1 MTDPKEEQGESRLSL
16 QPMRRLLAAS
26 QAHHKAL
33 LWASLFAMLLAGL
46 DISLPLLLRRAVD
59 RHVKPSWAV
68 VQADRLEIRDAAD
81 AAGALPLGEARVL
94 VDLTRLGEA
103 LRQQLTRRADAPKER
118 YYRPLEESQLADF
131 PEALRVNLRAGS
143 TAIPPP
149 PPVWV
154 VENKQTESLTLRQRL
169 SLHSADFPALRKLA
183 LIYGLI
189 LVISFLGT
197 CALTLW
203 LSRIAQEVMS
213 GLRIQLYEHLL
224 RLPVSFF
231 DTTAVGRLLTRVTS
245 DVEVLAEVFT
255 QAIVFLLKDFV
266 LILGSLAIMLALSWR
281 LTVALMAML
290 PLLLAMALLFKKLI
304 RGAYRTQRAA
314 LAKLNGFIQ
323 EAITGVRVIQAFRAE
338 PFFRG
343 RLDEL
348 NHDNFMAGLRMMEI
362 FAIFRPLI
370 ELIGSAAIMLLV
382 WRAAP
387 DIFGGALPLGVLFAM
402 VIYLQMLMDPIRDL
416 TEKYNILQS
425 GASAAER
432 IFGLLD
438 QYEEDIGGRTRKPVS
453 GEIEFKN
460 VWFAYKGEEW
470 VLRDVSF
477 KIGKG
482 QSAAVVGHTGSGK
495 TTLIALLL
503 RFYEPQRG
511 EIFLD
516 GIEIRKWN
524 KHHLRRA
531 MALVLQDVHLIEGTV
546 AENIAFLAGGDAE
559 QPDTARAAAGL
570 LDRLPAGLQTPV
582 GEGGR
587 GLSQGEKQLVA
598 AARALAQQPAVLLM
612 DEATAAVDSA
622 TEVELQRAVA
632 ELTRGRTSII
642 IAHRLST
649 IEHADLILVMHA
661 GEIKER
667 GTHAELIAADG
678 MYRGLHELQF
688 RSLSASKTHHAQA
701 LTETEPASH

>member
-1 MTDPKEEQGESRLSL
+1 MSELKEEQGESRLSL
-16 QPMRRLLAAS
+16 QPMRRLLEAS
-26 QAHHKAL
+26 KAHHTAL

-68 VQADRLEIRDAAD
+68 IEADRLEIREAAD
-81 AAGALPLGEARVL
+81 AAGAIPLGEARLL
-94 VDLTRLGEA
+94 VDLTRLSES
-103 LRQQLTRRADAPKER
+103 LRQQLTRRAGASKAR
-118 YYRPLEESQLADF
+118 FYRPLENNQLADF
-131 PEALRVNLRAGS
+131 PESLRVNLRGDSRAM
-143 TAIPPP
+143 PPP
-149 PPVWV
+149 PPVWA
-154 VENKQTESLTLRQRL
+154 VEDRQTSGLTLRQRL
-169 SLHSADFPALRKLA
+169 SLHAADLPALRNLA
-183 LIYGLI
+183 LLYGVI
-189 LVISFLGT
+189 LLVSFAGT

-203 LSRIAQEVMS
+203 LSRVAQDVMS

-224 RLPVSFF
+224 RLPVNFF

-245 DVEVLAEVFT
+245 DIEVLAEVFT

-266 LILGSLAIMLALSWR
+266 LILGSLVIMLALSWR
-281 LTVALMAML
+281 LTLAIAALL

-304 RGAYRTQRAA
+304 RGAYRAQRAA

-323 EAITGVRVIQAFRAE
+323 EAITGIRVIQAFRAE

-343 RLDEL
+343 KLDEL
-348 NHDNFMAGLRMMEI
+348 NLVNYRAGLRMMEI

-370 ELIGSAAIMLLV
+370 ELVGSAAIMLLV

-402 VIYLQMLMDPIRDL
+402 IVYLQMLMDPIRDL

-432 IFGLLD
+432 IFGLMD
-438 QYEEDIGGRTRKPVS
+438 QYEEDIGGRARKPVA
-453 GEIEFKN
+453 GEIEFRN
-460 VWFAYKGEEW
+460 VWFAYKAEEW

-477 KIGKG
+477 KIGTGK
-482 QSAAVVGHTGSGK
+482 SAAIVGHTGSGK

-503 RFYEPQRG
+503 RFYDPQKG
-511 EIFLD
+511 QIFLD
-516 GIEIRKWN
+516 GVEIRQWN

-546 AENIAFLAGGDAE
+546 AENIAFLAGDDATK
-559 QPDTARAAAGL
+559 PDTARAAAGL

-632 ELTRGRTSII
+632 ELTKGRTSII

-649 IEHADLILVMHA
+649 IEHADLILVMHD

-667 GTHAELIAADG
+667 GTHAELLAADG
-678 MYRGLHELQF
+678 LYRGLHELQF
-688 RSLSASKTHHAQA
+688 RSLSASKATAA
-701 LTETEPASH
+701 ANEN